1 MFGKLR
7 FWHWADTYYLAITN
21 EVTASSPFAHLLSAL
36 FALCGPNACVRCMA
50 RAPSSFVID
59 NKHTT
64 VTIWM
69 YLCCYC
75 VDGWANHNSPHISAI
90 TIATMPYA
98 PSSMK
103 RFYMVLFCF
112 SSFLI
117 NTFPSVSPRSGYV
130 RLTGLCT
137 TCIYIY
143 IYIWWVPH
151 EKWFYPCK
159 FDCVNSLQETEHS
172 ALITKTTHRTEWE
185 RKKKRRRKKQEVI
198 DSASFSPKKNCARKC
213 VIFSLSAYKVL
224 KKFMSISF
232 LFSFL
237 LLWAMTPSRSF
248 SFSL

>member
-1 MFGKLR
+1 MKLR
-7 FWHWADTYYLAITN
+7 L
-21 EVTASSPFAHLLSAL
+21 PLHLHICFPHSLLVGPCMLVLS
-36 FALCGPNACVRCMA
+36 VRFFFCH
-50 RAPSSFVID
+50 RQQT
-59 NKHTT
+59 H

-75 VDGWANHNSPHISAI
+75 VDGWANHNSPHISAT

-98 PSSMK
+98 LSSMK
-103 RFYMVLFCF
+103 RFYMVLFWF

-117 NTFPSVSPRSGYV
+117 NTFPRGSPRSGNV

-137 TCIYIY
+137 TCI
-143 IYIWWVPH
+143 WRMAH

-172 ALITKTTHRTEWE
+172 ALITKTTHR
-185 RKKKRRRKKQEVI
+185 RRRKKQEVI
-198 DSASFSPKKNCARKC
+198 DSASFSPKKKCARKC

-232 LFSFL
+232 LFPFL
-237 LLWAMTPSRSF
+237 LLWAMSP
-248 SFSL
+248 L